1 MSGPSESP
9 DQFLG
14 GISSMF
20 DPSSER
26 LQSLDTW
33 VVDDLYYSGY
43 KKFLKLFDN
52 SNERHVDYGNGTLYY
67 KKDMQYPTDID
78 PREEYLMFIKFQLQD
93 LPIRIKDFKKSWGVK
108 YPPGAYSG
116 LHSHQPGKQ
125 LTSVLFLDTP
135 KPSVEYPL
143 AGCLTTLQPT
153 NSEIQYLTHKPI
165 EGKMVILDG
174 KVWHGSYPT
183 LEDRHVFVVD
193 FEYEGVI

>member
-1 MSGPSESP
+1 MGGPSESP

-14 GISSMF
+14 GISTMF

-26 LQSLDTW
+26 LQALDTW

-93 LPIRIKDFKKSWGVK
+93 LPIRIKDFKKAWGVK

-135 KPSVEYPL
+135 KPSVKYGTDL
-143 AGCLTTLQPT
+143 
-153 NSEIQYLTHKPI
+153 
-165 EGKMVILDG
+165 IL
-174 KVWHGSYPT
+174 H
-183 LEDRHVFVVD
+183 
-193 FEYEGVI
+193 